1 MNVKIILMN
10 VKSNK
15 FLEMKGLSLIQMKP
29 NLIMKKT
36 VKQIRKK
43 A

>member
-15 FLEMKGLSLIQMKP
+15 FLEMKGLSLLQMKP
-29 NLIMKKT
+29 KLIMKKT
-36 VKQIRKK
+36 IKQIRKK